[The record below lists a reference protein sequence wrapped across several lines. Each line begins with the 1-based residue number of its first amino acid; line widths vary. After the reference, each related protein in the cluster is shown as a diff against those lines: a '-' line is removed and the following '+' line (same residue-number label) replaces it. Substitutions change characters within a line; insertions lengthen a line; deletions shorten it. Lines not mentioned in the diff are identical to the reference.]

1 MLNVMEVHMKA
12 NKCTKWF
19 VSKKIHALEFESFE
33 RKKYLDSQV
42 NANVFV
48 TINVKSSQ
56 FIGN

>member
-1 MLNVMEVHMKA
+1 MKA

-33 RKKYLDSQV
+33 IKKYLDSQV